1 MLSRRCLVLG
11 LPVVL
16 AGLPGVASA
25 QFADLPGVEPTV
37 RRAAPPLERARV
49 VRKSKQNAPDKKI
62 KTASVSKLSK
72 KPRKSPKK
80 PFAIDPIFEPQQVD
94 FYTLF
99 LPGTI
104 IVNSSQ
110 KFLYLVEPGNK
121 ARRYGVAI
129 GMQGLGWTGTA
140 RIKGKVEWPSWKP
153 TPDMLKRAPE
163 KYARYKEGMKG
174 GEGNP
179 LGARAMYLYQGK
191 RDTQIRIHGTTQP
204 WTIGQAASNGC
215 FRMVN
220 EHIIDLYERVKYG
233 APVIVI

>member
-1 MLSRRCLVLG
+1 MLSRRLLILG
-11 LPVVL
+11 LSFTAAGGLPRVSEAAPML
-16 AGLPGVASA
+16 QGLPGVDQVIDRPSA
-25 QFADLPGVEPTV
+25 AVRPQF
-37 RRAAPPLERARV
+37 
-49 VRKSKQNAPDKKI
+49 Q
-62 KTASVSKLSK
+62 
-72 KPRKSPKK
+72 KPRKATVSVKPAKKAKARKTAKK
-80 PFAIDPIFEPQQVD
+80 PFVIDPMYAPQDID

-99 LPGTI
+99 VPGTI
-104 IVNSSQ
+104 IVNSGQ
-110 KFLYLVEPGNK
+110 KLLYLVQPGNK

-129 GMQGLGWTGTA
+129 GSQGLGWTGIA
-140 RIKGKVEWPSWKP
+140 KIKGKVEWPSWKP
-153 TPDMLKRAPE
+153 TPDMLKRSPE
-163 KYARYKEGMKG
+163 KYLRYKDGMEGG
-174 GEGNP
+174 PGNP

>member
-11 LPVVL
+11 LPAVL
-16 AGLPGVASA
+16 ASLTGTASA
-25 QFADLPGVEPTV
+25 QFADLPGVEPAL
-37 RRAAPPLERARV
+37 RRAAPPIERARV
-49 VRKSKQNAPDKKI
+49 ARKAPAPDKKI
-62 KTASVSKLSK
+62 KTASVSKPARK
-72 KPRKSPKK
+72 KKSSRK
-80 PFAIDPIFEPQQVD
+80 PFTIDPMFEPQQVD
-94 FYTLF
+94 FYSLF

-104 IVNSSQ
+104 VVNSSQ

-129 GMQGLGWTGTA
+129 GMEGLGWTGTA

-153 TPDMLKRAPE
+153 TPDMLKRSPE
-163 KYARYKEGMKG
+163 KYSRYKDGMKG

-204 WTIGQAASNGC
+204 WTIGSAASNGC